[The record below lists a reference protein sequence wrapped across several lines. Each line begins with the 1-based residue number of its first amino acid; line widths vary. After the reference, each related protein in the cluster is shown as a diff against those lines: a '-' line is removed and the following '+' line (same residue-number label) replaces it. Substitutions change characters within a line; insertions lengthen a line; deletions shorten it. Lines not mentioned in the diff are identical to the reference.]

1 MADSS
6 TNTILTHIPRP
17 PAIEWHGEPDH
28 CFAYGVVCAGGLVT
42 RLPWSSSVAPKIA
55 AEMAGQHADAVF
67 AVVPLPHLGPVASR
81 GGSECRS
88 RPDPPTLV
96 TCK

>member
-6 TNTILTHIPRP
+6 TTTILTHIPRP

-42 RLPWSSSVAPKIA
+42 RLPWSSSVASKIA
-55 AEMAGQHADAVF
+55 AEMAGQHADVVF
-67 AVVPLPHLGPVASR
+67 AVVPLPHTDFVSQPGR
-81 GGSECRS
+81 F
-88 RPDPPTLV
+88 
-96 TCK
+96 